1 MGTASKLILGV
12 IEIDCLGDDN
22 LASFLDKPGGA
33 DGADDGAVDDDADD
47 ADADD
52 ADGACVCICIGATIG
67 NAFDDVDGCSGA
79 DDASVGTVAVSTP
92 IINLFFHEVLDLKL
106 LIN

>member
-33 DGADDGAVDDDADD
+33 DGADDGAVDD

-52 ADGACVCICIGATIG
+52 ADGACVCIGATIG

-79 DDASVGTVAVSTP
+79 DGASVGTVAVSTP

>member
-33 DGADDGAVDDDADD
+33 DGADDGADDSAVDDDVDDDAD
-47 ADADD
+47 
-52 ADGACVCICIGATIG
+52 GVCVCICVGATIG
-67 NAFDDVDGCSGA
+67 NAFDDVDACVGGGA
-79 DDASVGTVAVSTP
+79 GAVSTP

>member
-33 DGADDGAVDDDADD
+33 DGADDGAVDGAVDGADADD

-67 NAFDDVDGCSGA
+67 NAFDVVDGCVGG
-79 DDASVGTVAVSTP
+79 GTVAVSTP